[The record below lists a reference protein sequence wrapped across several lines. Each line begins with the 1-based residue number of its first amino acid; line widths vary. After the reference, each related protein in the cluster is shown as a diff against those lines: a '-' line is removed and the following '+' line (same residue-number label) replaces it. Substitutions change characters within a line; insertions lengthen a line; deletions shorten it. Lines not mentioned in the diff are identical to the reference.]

1 MFRHSL
7 LTALSAL
14 SLLEHS
20 NAQGSSPSVT
30 LNSGTYEGL
39 SVQHSSKTI
48 HKYLAI
54 PFANPPIRF
63 GVPKP
68 ANASTEKRKA
78 VKLAPACIQ
87 NNVRS
92 SSGGSSAESEDCLY
106 LNVYAPADTTTLKP
120 VLFWLFG
127 GGLQYGSASVP
138 TYDGTSFAANHEIV
152 LVAPNYRVNVFGF
165 PGPVPGLPKDEQNLG
180 FLDQKLALQW
190 VQDNIAKFGG
200 DKDKVT
206 IFGESAGARSVDFQ
220 ILSSG
225 PPQKPMFRGAIMQSG
240 SASLSTGSSP
250 GAKSSGG
257 GVPQFL
263 MLGRAAGCTVPETA
277 FDCMRKVPVDRIKRA
292 MVDNKFSFGAT
303 WDGGR
308 TVALDAE
315 KARAEKKVA
324 NVPLMIGTNANE
336 AKGSLG
342 PGPTAKLES
351 FLDQTFGDD
360 ETIKDQVRRAYP
372 LGIPGGYNSE
382 ADAAAAIS
390 TDLRF
395 TCMTSREAYNSA
407 ATGYRK
413 SLVWSKSVATG

>member
-1 MFRHSL
+1 VQY
-7 LTALSAL
+7 
-14 SLLEHS
+14 S
-20 NAQGSSPSVT
+20 NKPV
-30 LNSGTYEGL
+30 
-39 SVQHSSKTI
+39 V
-48 HKYLAI
+48 KYLGI

-68 ANASTEKRKA
+68 ATASTEKRKA

-87 NNVRS
+87 NNARS
-92 SSGGSSAESEDCLY
+92 TSNSSTPDSEDCLY

-138 TYDGTSFAANHEIV
+138 TYDGTSFAANHDLV

-240 SASLSTGSSP
+240 SASLSTGSPAP
-250 GAKSSGG
+250 GQNAGAA
-257 GVPQFL
+257 GVSLFIL
-263 MLGRAAGCTVPETA
+263 LGRASGCTVPETVLE
-277 FDCMRKVPVDRIKRA
+277 CMRKVPVDRIRK
-292 MVDNKFSFGAT
+292 VLSENKMSFGAT

-308 TVALDAE
+308 TVVLDAE

-324 NVPLMIGTNANE
+324 NVPLMIGTNADE

-342 PGPTAKLES
+342 PGANAKLEP
-351 FLDQTFGDD
+351 FLDQTFGND

-372 LGIPGGYNSE
+372 LYIRDGFKTE

-407 ATGYRK
+407 GTGYRK
-413 SLVWSKSVATG
+413 